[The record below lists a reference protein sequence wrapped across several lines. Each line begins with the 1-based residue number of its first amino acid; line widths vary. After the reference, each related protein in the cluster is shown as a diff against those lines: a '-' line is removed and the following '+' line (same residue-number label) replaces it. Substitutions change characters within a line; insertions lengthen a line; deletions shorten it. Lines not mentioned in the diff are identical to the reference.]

1 MSDQPSQDPTD
12 TEDPLV
18 LVDALL
24 AEVQAIRSR
33 WEDLDGLLAGM
44 DENGSRSSV
53 DSSRAGDVTTE
64 DPARL
69 MALELARSG
78 RSREEIEVYLERTF
92 GLQAD
97 ASLLD
102 GVFADQGD

>member
-1 MSDQPSQDPTD
+1 M
-12 TEDPLV
+12 

-24 AEVQAIRSR
+24 ADVQAIRSR
-33 WEDLDGLLAGM
+33 WKDLDGLLAGM
-44 DENGSRSSV
+44 EENGLTPSEHGP
-53 DSSRAGDVTTE
+53 RAGHVTTD

-78 RSREEIEVYLERTF
+78 RSRAEIEVYLEQTF

-102 GVFADQGD
+102 GVFADQGT